1 MVSSAVTPRLLLL
14 GLAVFNSITFAAS
27 ENTTIT
33 YNPTWEFL
41 CVPAGQNSTATFRL
55 QVDVEGT
62 DAFTEYTISNNVMWG
77 DQYAYGKTELLA
89 VGETYELVYQFAFEP
104 GRETV
109 VMETNWVTPEDALVT
124 NPMAIH
130 TQTVEVSEKEC
141 ILVETPSPTISAVPT
156 STPAPVGGSA
166 AAMGIHQYS
175 TFIMI
180 IGFVFLF

>member
-1 MVSSAVTPRLLLL
+1 M
-14 GLAVFNSITFAAS
+14 
-27 ENTTIT
+27 
-33 YNPTWEFL
+33 
-41 CVPAGQNSTATFRL
+41 
-55 QVDVEGT
+55 
-62 DAFTEYTISNNVMWG
+62 
-77 DQYAYGKTELLA
+77 
-89 VGETYELVYQFAFEP
+89 GETYELVYQFAFEP

-109 VMETNWVTPEDALVT
+109 VMETNWVSPEDALVP

-156 STPAPVGGSA
+156 STSAPAGGSA
-166 AAMGIHQYS
+166 AAMGVHQYS